1 MIPKEL
7 LLKPESRQPLVLPK
21 ATVDTILARPIPQLD
36 KRHAQKVQQS
46 AAVRI
51 SIIVVSFNN
60 LVFTRLCLE
69 SVLDN
74 TAAEDFELIVV
85 DNESTDGSVEYLKK
99 LSGLNEPVTI
109 QFNDHNLG
117 FARACNQG
125 LELASGDVL
134 VLLNNDTVV
143 PPGWLRELVRRLEEP
158 TVGMAGPV
166 TNRCGNEAEIEVPYR
181 SYGGMLEFA
190 RQRARQHAG
199 EGLNLRMLTMFCVA
213 FRSEVYQQI
222 GPLDERFETGL
233 FEDEDYSMRL
243 AEAGYTL
250 VCAEDVFVHHFGQA
264 SIGKLASSG
273 DYGELFHANRRRFEE
288 KWAMRWQPHAH
299 RPNASYHEL
308 VENIRQIID
317 SRLPPGATVIVASKG
332 DEDLVTLAAR
342 RGWHFPQ
349 EHDGTY
355 SGHHPANSAAA
366 IQQLEKLRDEGGE
379 FLVLPAPMFWWLQFY
394 PEFAVHLAHHYSMVE
409 EGRECLI
416 YLLGE
421 SAERVDHPPAM
432 EYLDARGIDCLN
444 RKLVTVVVAVLE
456 SDSGFGD
463 FLVQFARRVRHSCRL
478 LIIDNPE
485 NNRETLAKLDELG
498 NIHNKA
504 ALVTMERTCG
514 YVAAV
519 NLGCS
524 LAPGDVIVMNTSLD
538 LYDGWLDEMSAFASS
553 QERLA
558 TAGNEQALFIT
569 RKALRKVG
577 PLDGD
582 RFPDWSDAVADFRTR
597 TAANGFV
604 HGSPGLAPGQNL
616 TAKPRNRPCL
626 LAIVHAGSGG
636 SRFSLEDLLPEF
648 SAAYQCL
655 MLETGPDAWGLFE
668 ARDGHLSLI
677 RQYRFSDSWC
687 LDKALGEERCLVLAD
702 ICEAFNVR
710 LVNVHHLLGNGPEV
724 LDYLA
729 QEGLPVVFSFHDY
742 YAVCPTA
749 HLIDNTGNYCGGTCS
764 DGTGLCPLNR
774 QFFQAPIPALKHE
787 YVHVHRNRMAL
798 ALSRCQAYTAPSN
811 CTKQG
816 LLNAFSSLRNRE
828 FQVIEHGRDMK
839 RIQAGSEPGSD
850 MPAKVIC
857 IGTLSEPKGSGLIR
871 ELMALNQLHGR
882 RFEFHFLGGRSRE
895 LRPEQNG
902 GIYYGA
908 YHRDE
913 LPGLL
918 MEISPS
924 FSLLASICEE
934 TFSCTLSES
943 WAAGIPVIASNRGA
957 LRERI
962 EKHAGG
968 WLFDPDDPD
977 AFFTGMLRILDSPGA
992 WRQQTDMIRHI
1003 PLPSTATEASQMLQL
1018 FGQVLSLGQVQ

>member
-7 LLKPESRQPLVLPK
+7 LLEPESRRPLVLPK
-21 ATVDTILARPIPQLD
+21 TTVEIILARPIPQLD
-36 KRHAQKVQQS
+36 KCHAPTEKQS
-46 AAVRI
+46 AIPRT

-74 TAAEDFELIVV
+74 TAVEDFELIVV
-85 DNESTDGSVEYLKK
+85 DNGSTDGSQEYLEN
-99 LSGLNEPVTI
+99 LSDLNEPVSI
-109 QFNDHNLG
+109 QLNDHNLG

-125 LELASGDVL
+125 LERARGDVL

-143 PPGWLRELVRRLEEP
+143 PPGWLSELVRRLEEP

-181 SYGGMLEFA
+181 TYGGMLEFA
-190 RQRARQHAG
+190 RHRARRHAG

-213 FRSEVYQQI
+213 FRKEVYQQI

-243 AEAGYTL
+243 TGAGYAL

-317 SRLPPGATVIVASKG
+317 SRLPLGATVVVASKG

-349 EHDGTY
+349 ENDGTY
-355 SGHHPANSAAA
+355 AGHHPANSAVA

-394 PEFAVHLAHHYSMVE
+394 AEFAVHLAHHYSLVE

-416 YLLGE
+416 YRLGE
-421 SAERVDHPPAM
+421 LVKPVDHPPVIEYAGAM
-432 EYLDARGIDCLN
+432 GMDRLT

-463 FLVQFARRVRHSCRL
+463 FLVEFTRRVRHSCRL

-485 NNRETLAKLDELG
+485 NKQETLAKLNRLG
-498 NIHNKA
+498 NIHNKVT
-504 ALVTMERTCG
+504 LVTMERTCG

-524 LAPGDVIVMNTSLD
+524 LAPGDVIVMSTSFN

-558 TAGNEQALFIT
+558 TAGNELALFFT

-577 PLDGD
+577 LLDGD
-582 RFPDWSDAVADFRTR
+582 RFPNWGDAVADFRTR
-597 TAANGFV
+597 AAASNFV
-604 HGSPGLAPGQNL
+604 HGSPGLVHDQNL

-648 SAAYQCL
+648 SAVYRCL

-668 ARDGHLSLI
+668 VRDGHLSLI

-702 ICEAFNVR
+702 IYETFKVR

-724 LDYLA
+724 LDYFA

-742 YAVCPTA
+742 YAICPTA
-749 HLIDNTGNYCGGTCS
+749 HLIDNTGNYCGGICS
-764 DGTGLCPLNR
+764 DGAGLCPMNR
-774 QFFQAPIPALKHE
+774 QFFKAPIPALKHE
-787 YVHVHRNRMAL
+787 YVHVHRNRIAL
-798 ALSRCQAYTAPSN
+798 ALSQCQAYTTPSN

-816 LLNAFSSLRNRE
+816 LLNAFSSLQNRE

-839 RIQAGSEPGSD
+839 RIHAGSEPGSD
-850 MPAKVIC
+850 RPAKVIC
-857 IGTLSEPKGSGLIR
+857 IGSLSEPKGSRLIQ

-902 GIYYGA
+902 GIYHGA

-913 LPGLL
+913 LPSLL

-934 TFSCTLSES
+934 TFSYTLSES

-977 AFFTGMLRILDSPGA
+977 AFFTGMLGILDSSGA
-992 WRQQTDMIRHI
+992 WCQQAEMTKHI
-1003 PLPSTATEASQMLQL
+1003 PLPSTANEASEMLQL
-1018 FGQVLSLGQVQ
+1018 FGQVLSPGQVQ